1 MSRGKSKK
9 QFHVVLIKPSKYDED
24 GYVIRWF
31 RAVLVS
37 NSLAV
42 LNALTEEAAR
52 SQILGPEVEI
62 VPHIFDETVTR
73 ITVKKI
79 AKRIQTSGDK
89 CIICMVGVQSNQ
101 YPRAVDL
108 SREFTAC
115 GLKTMIGGF
124 HVSGSIE
131 MLPKIPAEIQEA
143 MDDGITIVSGE
154 VEQRWNELLHD
165 AYHGALKPFYNFIN
179 DKPGLGN
186 VPPPFTP
193 KEKLRYY
200 TPPWQSS
207 FDAGRGCPF
216 HCSFCT
222 IINVQGN
229 TMRGRT
235 PDDVEV
241 LIRRNYAQ
249 GVRKFFITDDNFARH
264 PGWESIIDR
273 IIYLREKDRIHI
285 KLMIQTDTMAHRIPR
300 FIEKLAQ
307 AGCRRVFIGIES
319 VNPDNLKASAKYHNR
334 LWEYR
339 AMLQAW
345 RDQHIV
351 TYAGYIIGFPSDTY
365 ESIMRDVEYIKRELP
380 LEFAEFFV
388 MTPLPGSKDH
398 QQNVLKGIPM
408 DEDLNN
414 YDTTQPCMEHPNMSR
429 EELQRAYRDAW
440 RSFYSRQHVE
450 TILKRRKDQRRH
462 NIARQMVWFR
472 SSFFI
477 ENVHPLLGGFFRLKG
492 RRHRSP
498 RIPIESIP
506 AYYWRRTKDIAL
518 WSVRA
523 VVLLLEMQY
532 LYRKVGRDEYK
543 NYTDAAIRPD
553 PIANR
558 RLRRTND
565 RIIIEAA
572 SPASLSLEN
581 RP

>member
-1 MSRGKSKK
+1 
-9 QFHVVLIKPSKYDED
+9 
-24 GYVIRWF
+24 
-31 RAVLVS
+31 
-37 NSLAV
+37 
-42 LNALTEEAAR
+42 
-52 SQILGPEVEI
+52 
-62 VPHIFDETVTR
+62 
-73 ITVKKI
+73 
-79 AKRIQTSGDK
+79 
-89 CIICMVGVQSNQ
+89 
-101 YPRAVDL
+101 
-108 SREFTAC
+108 
-115 GLKTMIGGF
+115 
-124 HVSGSIE
+124 
-131 MLPKIPAEIQEA
+131 
-143 MDDGITIVSGE
+143 
-154 VEQRWNELLHD
+154 
-165 AYHGALKPFYNFIN
+165 
-179 DKPGLGN
+179 
-186 VPPPFTP
+186 
-193 KEKLRYY
+193 
-200 TPPWQSS
+200 
-207 FDAGRGCPF
+207 
-216 HCSFCT
+216 
-222 IINVQGN
+222 
-229 TMRGRT
+229 
-235 PDDVEV
+235 
-241 LIRRNYAQ
+241 
-249 GVRKFFITDDNFARH
+249 
-264 PGWESIIDR
+264 
-273 IIYLREKDRIHI
+273 
-285 KLMIQTDTMAHRIPR
+285 
-300 FIEKLAQ
+300 
-307 AGCRRVFIGIES
+307 
-319 VNPDNLKASAKYHNR
+319 
-334 LWEYR
+334 
-339 AMLQAW
+339 
-345 RDQHIV
+345 
-351 TYAGYIIGFPSDTY
+351 
-365 ESIMRDVEYIKRELP
+365 
-380 LEFAEFFV
+380 

-498 RIPIESIP
+498 RFPIESIP

-565 RIIIEAA
+565 RIIIETA

>member
-1 MSRGKSKK
+1 
-9 QFHVVLIKPSKYDED
+9 VV
-24 GYVIRWF
+24 
-31 RAVLVS
+31 VS

-42 LNALTEEAAR
+42 LNALTEDAAR
-52 SQILGPEVEI
+52 NQILGPDVDI
-62 VPHIFDETVTR
+62 VPHVFDETVTR
-73 ITVKKI
+73 IPVEKI
-79 AKRIQTSGDK
+79 AKWARTSGDR
-89 CIICMVGVQSNQ
+89 CIVCMVGVQSNQ

-108 SREFTAC
+108 SQQFAAC
-115 GLKTMIGGF
+115 GLKAMIGGF

-131 MLPKIPAEIQEA
+131 MLPKVPLEIQAA

-154 VEQRWNELLHD
+154 VEQRWNELLDD
-165 AYHGALKPFYNFIN
+165 AYHGTLKLFYNFVD
-179 DKPGLGN
+179 DKPALGA

-193 KEKLRYY
+193 KERLRYY
-200 TPPWQSS
+200 KPPSQSS

-235 PDDVEV
+235 PDDVEA

-264 PGWESIIDR
+264 PSWESIIDR

-285 KLMIQTDTMAHRIPR
+285 RLMIQTDTMAHRIPR

-351 TYAGYIIGFPSDTY
+351 TIAGYIIGFPGDTY
-365 ESIMRDVEYIKRELP
+365 ESIMRDVEYLKRELP
-380 LEFAEFFV
+380 LDLVEFFV

-398 QQNVLKGIPM
+398 QQYVLKGIPM
-408 DEDLNN
+408 DEDLNK

-472 SSFFI
+472 SSYFI
-477 ENVHPLLGGFFRLKG
+477 ENIHPLLGGFFRLKG

-498 RIPIESIP
+498 RFPIESVP

-532 LYRKVGRDEYK
+532 LYRKVGRDKYK
-543 NYTDAAIRPD
+543 DYTDAAIRPD
-553 PIANR
+553 PIGNR
-558 RLRRTND
+558 RVRRAND
-565 RIIIEAA
+565 RIILEAA
-572 SPASLSLEN
+572 SPAGQFVEN
-581 RP
+581 RQ